1 LLLQAPFVPEVSVQE
16 RLGLYHCA
24 VPNDFP
30 LLIQGGMGAGVSSPD
45 LAKAVAIEGHLG
57 VVSGTGVDLSFCRRL
72 QDGDL
77 DGRQRRALEAFPFPE
92 VAERILEKYY
102 IPGGKAPDAR
112 YKSKPMPIINMKGM
126 ALDLMVVGNFV
137 EVWLAKEGH
146 DGVVGINYLEKI
158 QTPHLPSLYGA
169 MLAGVD
175 YVLMGA
181 GIPMAIPGVL
191 DSLRNGEPVKYRIDV
206 KGTDSGEVIY
216 SHFDPVEYCN
226 GNPLPPAPRPK
237 FLAIVSTH
245 ILANAMERKATG
257 YVDGYIIEYPTAGGH
272 NAPPRGKMQL
282 TPEGEPI
289 YTERDIPDLEV
300 FREIGKPFWLAGGYG
315 EPGQVEAALE
325 LGATGVQVGTAFAYC
340 DESGFTADIKERV
353 LGLSVEGEAQIYTD
367 AIASPTG
374 FPFKVVELE
383 DTLSDPVVYEKRT
396 RVCDLG
402 YLRTPYKKENG
413 KVGYR
418 CSSEP
423 VKDYVRKGGTEEGT
437 LGKKCLCNALLANIG
452 LNQIK
457 KSGEVEGILVTSGDD
472 VKDIARFL
480 EPGSDTYSAA
490 DVIRYLLPT

>member
-1 LLLQAPFVPEVSVQE
+1 VSKV
-16 RLGLYHCA
+16 LP
-24 VPNDFP
+24 V
-30 LLIQGGMGAGVSSPD
+30 LIQGGMGAGVSSPQ
-45 LAKAVAIEGHLG
+45 LANAVARYGHLG

-72 QDGDL
+72 QDGDF
-77 DGRQRRALEAFPFPE
+77 DGRQRRALAAFPIPE

-102 IPGGKAPDAR
+102 IPGGKGPDDR
-112 YKSKPMPIINMKGM
+112 YKTKPMPTIDMKGM

-146 DGVVGINYLEKI
+146 DGLVGVNYLEKI
-158 QTPHLPSLYGA
+158 QIPHLASLYGA

-191 DSLRNGEPVKYRIDV
+191 DGLSKGEPVKYKIDV

-216 SHFDPVEYCN
+216 SHFDPVEYCD
-226 GNPLPPAPRPK
+226 GHPLPPAPRPK

-245 ILANAMERKATG
+245 ILANAMERKANG
-257 YVDGYIIEYPTAGGH
+257 YVDGYVIEYPTAGGH
-272 NAPPRGKMQL
+272 NAPPRGKLEL
-282 TPEGEPI
+282 TPDGEPI
-289 YTERDIPDLEV
+289 YGERDIPDLEV

-315 EPGQVEAALE
+315 EPHQVEAALE

-340 DESGFTADIKERV
+340 EESGFDSDIKQRV
-353 LGLSVEGEAQIYTD
+353 LGLSIEGEARTYTD
-367 AIASPTG
+367 AVASPTG

-402 YLRTPYKKENG
+402 YLRTPYKKANG

-418 CSSEP
+418 CSAEP
-423 VKDYVRKGGTEEGT
+423 VKDYVRKGGIEEETE
-437 LGKKCLCNALLANIG
+437 GKKCLCNALLANIG

-457 KSGEVEGILVTSGDD
+457 KNGEVEGILVTSGDD
-472 VKDIARFL
+472 VKNVSRFL
-480 EPGSDTYSAA
+480 EPGRDTYTAA
-490 DVIRYLLPT
+490 DVIRYLLPV

>member
-1 LLLQAPFVPEVSVQE
+1 MLLQAPFFPEVSVQE
-16 RLGLYHCA
+16 RLRLYHCA

-92 VAERILEKYY
+92 VGERILEKYY

-191 DSLRNGEPVKYRIDV
+191 DSLHNGEPVKYRIDV

-226 GNPLPPAPRPK
+226 GSPLPPAPRPK

-315 EPGQVEAALE
+315 EPGQVDAALE

-340 DESGFTADIKERV
+340 EESGFAPDIKERV
-353 LGLSVEGEAQIYTD
+353 LGLSVEGEARIYTD

-374 FPFKVVELE
+374 FPFKVVELD

-490 DVIRYLLPT
+490 DVIRYLLPA